1 MSTVLGTGEMA
12 LLCSS
17 VCARMQNCF
26 IHPVGGYLGSP
37 LCMRVSCITKAGTQ
51 LFPSVA
57 QGQLHFVYFVLK
69 CFFVYLFVCFTNCN
83 CNPMCPAPA
92 AGGGTEK
99 LTTPHL

>member
-12 LLCSS
+12 LLCSV

-26 IHPVGGYLGSP
+26 IHPVGGYLGSS

-69 CFFVYLFVCFTNCN
+69 WFLFVSLFVFSLIVTVILHAL
-83 CNPMCPAPA
+83 PQQLV
-92 AGGGTEK
+92 GELK
-99 LTTPHL
+99 S